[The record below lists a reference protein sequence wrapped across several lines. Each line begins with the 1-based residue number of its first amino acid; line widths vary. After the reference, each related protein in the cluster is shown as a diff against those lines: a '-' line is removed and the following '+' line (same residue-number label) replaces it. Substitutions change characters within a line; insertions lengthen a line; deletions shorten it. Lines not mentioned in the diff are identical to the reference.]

1 MAGEATVTGSAEALK
16 LLYPTGEV
24 PKSINDKFALFKKTK
39 KKTDFVGDT
48 SIVAIQN
55 AYPQG
60 SSSTIANAQAAAQ
73 QGIYKRFQVTRKSHY
88 GVARITGEA
97 AKAAV
102 KTEGALV
109 DLWQNE
115 MDGAVKTE
123 LIGLSTYMYG
133 TGDGTLSQILSGS
146 ATTTVT
152 LAASANM
159 NYFALGMLVAA
170 VSTTGFSPTVRVG
183 SARVTG
189 IDRKNRTLTFA
200 AALSATVTGVTDT
213 DYLCRFGDNSAAGVN
228 NSVVTGLGQWIV
240 GGSAPGT
247 LFGLNRN
254 QDPVAFAG
262 QTQDYTGWT
271 IEDAVMDATAQAGF
285 IGIGDPNCIVMNTL
299 EFTALKRSLGA
310 KIIYDGG
317 GDTAAAGFK
326 DAYIE
331 GDGGPIRIVKD
342 PFCPRNVAWLLNDE
356 TFHLKSLDA
365 APHLQKWDGVQYLR
379 LPTEDV
385 FEARWAFYGNLI
397 VNNPAP
403 NVRLTGIGL

>member
-24 PKSINDKFALFKKTK
+24 PKSINDKFNLFKKTK
-39 KKTDFVGDT
+39 KKTDFVGDNA
-48 SIVAIQN
+48 IVAIQN

-60 SSSTIANAQAAAQ
+60 SSSTVANAQAAAQ
-73 QGIYKRFQVTRKSHY
+73 QGAYKRFQVTRKSHY
-88 GVARITGEA
+88 GVARIAGEA

-133 TGDGTLSQILSGS
+133 TGDGTLAKLLSGS
-146 ATTTVT
+146 ATATVT
-152 LAASANM
+152 LAADANM
-159 NYFALGMLVAA
+159 NYFALGMLVSA

-189 IDRKNRTLTFA
+189 IDRKNRTLTFSG
-200 AALSATVTGVTDT
+200 ALSSLITGVSDT
-213 DYLCRFGDNSAAGVN
+213 DYLCRFGDNSASGVN
-228 NSVVTGLGQWIV
+228 NSVITGLGQWIV
-240 GGSAPGT
+240 GGANPGT

-254 QDPVAFAG
+254 LDPVAFAG

-271 IEDAVMDATAQAGF
+271 IEDAIMDATAQAGF
-285 IGIGDPNCIVMNTL
+285 IGIGDPNVIVMNTL

-317 GDTAAAGFK
+317 GGAATAGFQ

-331 GDGGPIRIVKD
+331 GDNGQIRIIKD
-342 PFCPRNVAWLLNDE
+342 PFCPRNTAWLLNDE
-356 TFHLKSLDA
+356 TFHLKSLDS
-365 APHLQKWDGVQYLR
+365 APHLQMWDGVRFLR

-403 NVRLTGIGL
+403 NVRLTGIGI

>member
-1 MAGEATVTGSAEALK
+1 MAGEATVTGSTEALK

-24 PKSINDKFALFKKTK
+24 PKSINDKFNLFKKTK
-39 KKTDFVGDT
+39 KKTDFVGD
-48 SIVAIQN
+48 SAIVAIQN

-60 SSSTIANAQAAAQ
+60 SSSTVANAQTAAQ
-73 QGIYKRFQVTRKSHY
+73 QGNYKRFQVTRKSHY
-88 GVARITGEA
+88 GVARIAGEA
-97 AKAAV
+97 LKAAV

-133 TGDGTLSQILSGS
+133 TGDGTLAQILSGS

-200 AALSATVTGVTDT
+200 AALSASITGVTDT
-213 DYLCRFGDNSAAGVN
+213 DYLCRFGDNSSAGVN
-228 NSVVTGLGQWIV
+228 NSVLTGLGQWIT
-240 GGSAPGT
+240 GGTTPGT

-254 QDPVAFAG
+254 TDPVAFSG

-285 IGIGDPNCIVMNTL
+285 IGIGDPNVIVMNTL

-317 GDTAAAGFK
+317 GGAATAGFQ

-331 GDGGPIRIVKD
+331 GDNGQIRIIKD
-342 PFCPRNVAWLLNDE
+342 PFCPRNTAWLLNDE
-356 TFHLKSLDA
+356 TFLLKSLDS
-365 APHLQKWDGVQYLR
+365 APHLQTWDGVRYLR

-403 NVRLTGIGL
+403 NVRLTGVGL